1 MPPIMTMHS
10 YAAPMDMCRLTP
22 RSLQMDMSIQSKSF
36 SGNAGKEFTWR
47 PNSLRSPISS
57 PALTFRQKKIWPRKM
72 RDTLYRLIYI
82 LAAGTQQELTED
94 DVKAKV
100 SWVVKK
106 AERLG
111 LSMDDETARDH
122 LTEAITVANRSTK
135 K

>member
-1 MPPIMTMHS
+1 M
-10 YAAPMDMCRLTP
+10 
-22 RSLQMDMSIQSKSF
+22 
-36 SGNAGKEFTWR
+36 
-47 PNSLRSPISS
+47 
-57 PALTFRQKKIWPRKM
+57 TFRQKKIWPQRCAT
-72 RDTLYRLIYI
+72 RFTVSSISWRRVPR
-82 LAAGTQQELTED
+82 TEFTED